1 MDARVAR
8 FDFHS
13 DVVFTR
19 PAFSRVASFVQI
31 IEPLYDAFDAA
42 DIRIPSDALC
52 FENGNSISTA
62 KVTLSLFS
70 GLYTFEARL
79 DGFEAHFLDLPS
91 LQAVEQARQFAG
103 LFGNTVCRFL
113 SDGLPDRYTITIP
126 TWLTV
131 DGGYDAAEALVRRV
145 GWQPESND
153 PFRIGS
159 QRVTSKATFAC
170 TNIDA
175 NWTASIMI
183 DRSQLPDTHLFLQV
197 GAEYRQGSMPEKF
210 VDRAKHVV
218 EIWHSVAGSIGL
230 TVS

>member
-1 MDARVAR
+1 MDARVDR

-42 DIRIPSDALC
+42 GIRIPSDALC

-70 GLYTFEARL
+70 GFYT
-79 DGFEAHFLDLPS
+79 FEAHFLDLRS
-91 LQAVEQARQFAG
+91 LQAVEQARRFAR

-113 SDGLPDRYTITIP
+113 SDGLPDRYTITTP

-153 PFRIGS
+153 PFRKPIF
-159 QRVTSKATFAC
+159 Q
-170 TNIDA
+170 I
-175 NWTASIMI
+175 
-183 DRSQLPDTHLFLQV
+183 
-197 GAEYRQGSMPEKF
+197 
-210 VDRAKHVV
+210 
-218 EIWHSVAGSIGL
+218 
-230 TVS
+230 